1 MSPARLCE
9 ERRKWA
15 GREGPKKIAGGTR
28 RGQDRDLGS
37 TCLEGSATRPSLKRR
52 GDYHSLPRLS
62 RQMPSSVRPLWH
74 NVLSRMLQRHA
85 HCLEQEAVPWP
96 PSHHLFRKH
105 QSPTQGGGR
114 GGRCRTS
121 CGRAPLPLLLLSRKV
136 GVSASLQCHGEL
148 GNDKGASPGS
158 APHPLRRR
166 IPRAVLFYSHLLQT
180 WSVFQLLCL
189 CVTPGGAGICSHV
202 TMRPTG
208 CKESGSCSDSPSRVP
223 GGDRISL
230 MFLQCP
236 IVYLVFIG
244 DGGGGRSGGSLGSE
258 LPLPSVFWGV
268 GSIETCGV

>member
-1 MSPARLCE
+1 MYYLECSKDMPTVWSRKLC
-9 ERRKWA
+9 
-15 GREGPKKIAGGTR
+15 
-28 RGQDRDLGS
+28 LG
-37 TCLEGSATRPSLKRR
+37 L
-52 GDYHSLPRLS
+52 LPTT
-62 RQMPSSVRPLWH
+62 SSG
-74 NVLSRMLQRHA
+74 NI
-85 HCLEQEAVPWP
+85 
-96 PSHHLFRKH
+96 
-105 QSPTQGGGR
+105 
-114 GGRCRTS
+114 
-121 CGRAPLPLLLLSRKV
+121 RAPLRVGAGVAGAEPHADGLPCLCCCCPGRL

-166 IPRAVLFYSHLLQT
+166 IPRAVLFYPHLLQT

-230 MFLQCP
+230 MFLQSP
-236 IVYLVFIG
+236 TVYLVFIR